1 MYYFCLDDD
10 LRRIYFIPVE
20 KDEEQVEKTINY
32 TNLVNVKVRARRMK
46 RKVTKN
52 LNSEEID
59 ANRGCTVRHGIKL
72 GLEWA
77 VEKAVAFPHLFK
89 GHRLAKRAKTWHRY
103 RLGAMGLSAELESIP
118 LFTEFFPQL
127 EEQIQLNVDL
137 FDKKTADM
145 VRSGILPE
153 VFNGGHIQM
162 ISAVPLSDVLNNR
175 T

>member
-1 MYYFCLDDD
+1 
-10 LRRIYFIPVE
+10 
-20 KDEEQVEKTINY
+20 
-32 TNLVNVKVRARRMK
+32 
-46 RKVTKN
+46 
-52 LNSEEID
+52 
-59 ANRGCTVRHGIKL
+59 
-72 GLEWA
+72 
-77 VEKAVAFPHLFK
+77 
-89 GHRLAKRAKTWHRY
+89 
-103 RLGAMGLSAELESIP
+103 MGLSAELESIP